1 MHQVRQKYSK
11 VGANRLCTS
20 LRRAPMVW
28 PMTAQSSQTPIQKAA
43 ASLAALNIDV
53 LLVGPGPDLSALC
66 GWHTHPMER
75 LTGLLVTKTGE
86 ASIVL
91 PRMELPGFE
100 QNTFDQSITQRVW
113 DERSGPWDKVAE
125 ALGEIGEGTT
135 VAIGTHLWGQYVV
148 DLVNRFPGVR
158 ITHGGPVMMPV
169 RQVKSEDEIAK
180 LRAAGAAIDR
190 VHLRMGEVLKVGRT
204 EKEVAKD
211 IDRLMREEGHSVAE
225 FIIVGAGENG
235 ASPHHSP
242 SDRVINEG
250 EAVVVDIGGPV
261 DHYFSDCTRNYVM
274 GHAPEGYDE
283 AYRVLQASQ
292 AAGCAAVAPGVR
304 AGEIDRIC
312 RQIIIDGGYGDFL
325 LHRTG
330 HGIGLEVHEDP
341 YIFESNDTLL
351 EPGMAFSVEP
361 GIYKSGEWGMR
372 IEDIVACTPDGGE
385 RLNTTLTDYVV
396 L

>member
-1 MHQVRQKYSK
+1 MS
-11 VGANRLCTS
+11 AETT
-20 LRRAPMVW
+20 P
-28 PMTAQSSQTPIQKAA
+28 TPIQKVAQSLTAA
-43 ASLAALNIDV
+43 GADA
-53 LLVGPGPDLSALC
+53 LLVGPGPDLAALC

-75 LTGLLVTKTGE
+75 LTGLLVTKDGA

-100 QNTFDQSITQRVW
+100 ANTTDQSITRRVW
-113 DERSGPWDKVAE
+113 DEQSGPWDKVAE
-125 ALGEIGEGTT
+125 VLATIGGTPT
-135 VAIGTHLWGQYVV
+135 VAIGSHLWGQYVV
-148 DLVNRFPGVR
+148 DLVNRFPGVKLL
-158 ITHGGPVMMPV
+158 HGGPIMMPV
-169 RQVKSEDEIAK
+169 RQVKTPDEIAR

-204 EKEVAKD
+204 EREVAAD
-211 IDRLMREEGHSVAE
+211 IDRMMREEGHSLAE

-283 AYRVLQASQ
+283 AFRVLKEAQ
-292 AAGCAAVAPGVR
+292 AAGCAAVRPGVP
-304 AGEIDRIC
+304 AGEIDALC
-312 RQIIIDGGYGDFL
+312 RKIIIDGGYGEYL

-341 YIFESNDTLL
+341 YIFESNDTPL

-361 GIYKSGEWGMR
+361 GIYKAGEWGMR
-372 IEDIVACTPDGGE
+372 IEDIVACTEDGGE
-385 RLNTTLTDYVV
+385 RLNTTSTDYVI